1 MPSSTGSTSTE
12 LALSTFI
19 LYTLSMIKNEVEV
32 QLEEADQKLAA
43 FLAEFEV
50 LRAKYPEIK
59 FGGISYEMGGG
70 EATAYIEVGE
80 FNIRE
85 VSL

>member
-1 MPSSTGSTSTE
+1 MIDFLE
-12 LALSTFI
+12 ETF
-19 LYTLSMIKNEVEV
+19 YTLNMAKNEAEI
-32 QLEEADQKLAA
+32 QIEAADQKLAS
-43 FLAEFEV
+43 FLEEFKA

-59 FGGISYEMGGG
+59 FSGISYELGGG

-85 VSL
+85 VSLA

>member
-1 MPSSTGSTSTE
+1 
-12 LALSTFI
+12 
-19 LYTLSMIKNEVEV
+19 MIKNEVEV

-43 FLAEFEV
+43 FLAEFRV

-59 FGGISYEMGGG
+59 FSGIRHDRDVV
-70 EATAYIEVGE
+70 EATAYIQVGR

>member
-1 MPSSTGSTSTE
+1 MKNKVE
-12 LALSTFI
+12 L
-19 LYTLSMIKNEVEV
+19 E
-32 QLEEADQKLAA
+32 LEEADQKLAA
-43 FLAEFEV
+43 FLADFKV

-59 FGGISYEMGGG
+59 FGGISYGDGGG
-70 EATAYIEVGE
+70 EATAYIQVGR